1 MSYTENENRKRTM
14 VIAII
19 ILLLVIIA
27 AGVMYFTGKGD
38 AEPTQDTETRADSV
52 VATVPD
58 TLTADT
64 LAAVKEVVE
73 PQPAKADSAKDA
85 PAKKKPAKK
94 SKNVI
99 NLKGKY
105 KCVETDYHFW
115 DIVKV
120 EFRKDKTIL
129 TKVCRPKVTDT
140 YICSDRSEYIADA
153 KTGQRFHILES
164 SLDFKRTPQYTL
176 TTTNS
181 VTFTE
186 VYPALPASVKT
197 IDISNGG
204 GKFYA
209 KGLKI
214 R

>member
-1 MSYTENENRKRTM
+1 M

-129 TKVCRPKVTDT
+129 TKVCRPKVPNT
-140 YICSDRSEYIADA
+140 YLYSSRDEYIADA
-153 KTGQRFHILES
+153 ETGQKFYIMDS
-164 SLDFKRTPQYTL
+164 SLDFKMTPQFTL

-186 VYPALPASVKT
+186 VYPALPASVKR

-209 KGLKI
+209 KGLSI